1 MKISNR
7 YKIALFGL
15 LLFTQFAFSQKKDE
29 NIGTEVVNVVKPYSA
44 TISDAFKVKETP
56 SLDDEDNTKKE
67 DIKYTIFSF
76 PVASTFTPAKGKAAG
91 VDKTKREKLYNNY
104 ASLGF
109 GNYGQVL
116 GELFVTENI
125 SSAEY
130 IGGMFRHHSSQGGIK
145 EVALDDS
152 FYDTSIDLTYGNQQR
167 DFNWT
172 ADVGYQNQVYN
183 WYGID
188 QVYFNEDAAF
198 YGQISPSHTFHNA
211 YLAGKIGF
219 DEGIFSGASLKFNRF
234 WDNNGS
240 TENRFYIKPSFNV
253 EIDNMNIKTNVIV
266 DYVGG
271 SFDKTYFDTP
281 GSSYGFTN
289 FGLNPSFTLNQDE
302 LSLNIGLS
310 LFYSADLENSDS
322 KFFVYPNITA
332 SYKLVGD
339 LMILYGGADGTLQQ
353 NSYRDFTNENPFLS
367 PTLYI
372 SPTDRPFDIFAGLKG
387 KLAGNVSYNV
397 RASFMQ
403 EKGRALFKN
412 NVYPNNAIPGFET
425 TLSGYQYGNSF
436 DVVYDNL
443 KTIRFFGELNA
454 DLSKNV
460 SAGVQATLSSF
471 TVSDEAEA
479 WNLPAITLKA
489 NLDVTITEKWY
500 AGANLFFVGERK
512 DQMTKPS
519 SIDPAFYD
527 FTTVTLK
534 SYFDVNANVGY
545 QFNERLSFFLR
556 ANNMLNQSYEKWMN
570 YPSQQFQVML
580 GANYKFDF

>member
-1 MKISNR
+1 MKILNR

-15 LLFTQFAFSQKKDE
+15 LLFSQFAISQKKDE

-56 SLDDEDNTKKE
+56 SLDDEDNNKKE
-67 DIKYTIFSF
+67 AIQYTIFSF

-91 VDKTKREKLYNNY
+91 VDKTKRDKLYNNY
-104 ASLGF
+104 ATLGL
-109 GNYGQVL
+109 GNYGHLV
-116 GELFVTENI
+116 GELYVTENI

-130 IGGMFRHHSSQGGIK
+130 IAGMFRHHSSQGGIK
-145 EVALDDS
+145 DLVLDDS
-152 FYDTSIDLTYGNQQR
+152 FYTTALDLTYGNEQR
-167 DFNWT
+167 DFNWS
-172 ADVGYQNQVYN
+172 ADIGYQNQVYN

-188 QVYFNEDAAF
+188 QDYFNQTDVF
-198 YGQISPSHTFHNA
+198 YDQISPNHTFHNA
-211 YLAGKIGF
+211 YVAGKIGF

-240 TENRFYIKPSFNV
+240 AENRFFIKPSFDI
-253 EIDNMNIKTNVIV
+253 EIDDMNIKTNVIV

-271 SFDKTYFDTP
+271 SFDETYFNTP
-281 GSSYGFTN
+281 GNSYGFTN

-332 SYKLVGD
+332 AYKIVGD
-339 LMILYGGADGTLQQ
+339 LMILYAGADGTLQQ

-367 PTLYI
+367 PTLFI

-387 KLAGNVSYNV
+387 KLAGNISYNM
-397 RASFMQ
+397 RASLMQ
-403 EKGRALFKN
+403 EKSRALFRN
-412 NVYPNNAIPGFET
+412 NLYPVISSSSTPAF
-425 TLSGYQYGNSF
+425 LSDYQFGNSF
-436 DVVYDNL
+436 NVVYDKL
-443 KTIRFFGELNA
+443 TTVSFFGELNA

-460 SAGVQATLSSF
+460 SAGVQARLSSY

-479 WNLPAITLKA
+479 WNLPAITIKA
-489 NLDVTITEKWY
+489 NLDVVITDKWF

-512 DQMTKPS
+512 DLIAVQDLF
-519 SIDPAFYD
+519 DPIINES
-527 FTTVTLK
+527 TTVTLK

-556 ANNMLNQSYEKWMN
+556 TNNILNQNYDRWMN
-570 YPSQQFQVML
+570 YPAQGFQIMI